1 MPDIMFLRGLA
12 SRCHLLSRNCFDLS
26 AASELRR
33 LGEELEA
40 KASEIEKV
48 GLPAFANGNAV
59 AAFASDSL

>member
-1 MPDIMFLRGLA
+1 MFLRGLA

-40 KASEIEKV
+40 KASEIERI

-59 AAFASDSL
+59 AFAGDSL